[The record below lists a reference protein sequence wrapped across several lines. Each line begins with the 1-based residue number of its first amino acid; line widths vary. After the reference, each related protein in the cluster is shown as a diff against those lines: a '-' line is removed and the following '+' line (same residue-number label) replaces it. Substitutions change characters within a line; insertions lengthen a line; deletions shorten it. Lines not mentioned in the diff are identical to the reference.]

1 VFFYQ
6 CFIFSTYLLKN
17 KTFYN
22 IKRMD
27 VEIDTPI
34 DMLNFYKSIK
44 YLVIGP
50 DKKIEGYSCLR
61 DITNDICIDY
71 STISKRLSESN
82 PCICVS
88 KITNYVF
95 LIIKNDII

>member
-1 VFFYQ
+1 
-6 CFIFSTYLLKN
+6 
-17 KTFYN
+17 
-22 IKRMD
+22 MD

>member
-1 VFFYQ
+1 
-6 CFIFSTYLLKN
+6 
-17 KTFYN
+17 
-22 IKRMD
+22 MD
-27 VEIDTPI
+27 VDLKTPI
-34 DMLNFYKSIK
+34 DMLKYYKNLN
-44 YLVIGP
+44 YLVISP

-82 PCICVS
+82 PCMCVS